1 MFHIVH
7 IVHAS
12 SASPSSIHYSYFFH
26 HLSLS
31 HTHKTPNGLKAL
43 VVAVTK
49 KLVVAAKLPKQNHWQ
64 SLSTLDMGFIYAGN
78 ELQFL
83 LLFQE
88 AHG

>member
-1 MFHIVH
+1 MLPQPHLGPYTTCIFFP
-7 IVHAS
+7 
-12 SASPSSIHYSYFFH
+12 PSI
-26 HLSLS
+26 SL
-31 HTHKTPNGLKAL
+31 THKTRNGLKAFM
-43 VVAVTK
+43 VTVTK

-64 SLSTLDMGFIYAGN
+64 PRSTLDMGFIYAGS

>member
-1 MFHIVH
+1 MLPPPHLVPYTTHIFST
-7 IVHAS
+7 IS
-12 SASPSSIHYSYFFH
+12 
-26 HLSLS
+26 LSLS
-31 HTHKTPNGLKAL
+31 LTKPNGLKAL